1 MRLTRSR
8 AYAVHRVSVIT
19 KSTNGS
25 GTSTSGVVF
34 ALCGYGW
41 WAFVTPIYFH
51 VIKQVP
57 AMEQLAWRV
66 IAGVPTILFFLWLCS
81 RHGEVR
87 AALRNRTVLRTLAIS
102 AALIAINWFV
112 FMYAVMTD
120 RLSHASLGYYICPL
134 VSVLLA
140 RLVLGERLRPI
151 QWASVALAAV
161 GVVVM
166 TLTMDSFPW
175 IALALSLSFAF
186 YGLVRK
192 RVDAAPAPGLAV
204 EMLLLFPIMLGFLI
218 FVQIDEGMS
227 ALGDDALITTLLIL
241 GGVQT
246 MVPLIFFAAGARRLR
261 LSTLG
266 LLQYISPTGQLLL
279 AVLLFGEPFGTGR
292 FIAFACIWA
301 AVLVYSIDTFRHARR
316 SGTFDV
322 SIPGEV

>member
-1 MRLTRSR
+1 
-8 AYAVHRVSVIT
+8 VIT
-19 KSTNGS
+19 KSTDGS
-25 GTSTSGVVF
+25 AASTSGVVF

-41 WAFVTPIYFH
+41 WALVTPLYFDFIRE
-51 VIKQVP
+51 VQ

-66 IAGVPTILFFLWLCS
+66 VAGVPTILLFLWLCS
-81 RHGEVR
+81 RLGEVR
-87 AALRNRTVLRTLAIS
+87 TALRDGRVLRTLALS
-102 AALIAINWFV
+102 AVLIAINWFV

-120 RLSHASLGYYICPL
+120 RLSHASLGYYISPL

-151 QWASVALAAV
+151 QWAAVVLATI
-161 GVVVM
+161 GVVAM
-166 TLTMDSFPW
+166 TLTMDALPW
-175 IALALSLSFAF
+175 MALALALSFAF

-204 EMLLLFPIMLGFLI
+204 EMLLLSPIMLGFLI
-218 FVQIDEGMS
+218 FVQIDEGMA
-227 ALGDDALITTLLIL
+227 ALGDDAMITTLLIL

-279 AVLLFGEPFGTGR
+279 AVLVFGETFGTGR
-292 FIAFACIWA
+292 LIAFACIWA
-301 AVLVYSIDTFRHARR
+301 AVLVYSIDTLLHTRR
-316 SGTFDV
+316 AGTFDI